1 MVYKRI
7 IGVLV
12 LMLFVWGC
20 VTTGQTPTESA
31 KPSKEAATKT
41 QVKKV
46 KKVALVS
53 LIVRNYGI
61 YGNMGM
67 IPSDLI
73 NDNMINVLSLTEST
87 IGEYW
92 KVKPIK
98 TFINNKSYRSFN
110 TGSAS
115 SNYHT
120 ATVSGKQMPIFFNTG
135 KDFIKGNISKET
147 AQKLCKHLA
156 VDAIALVYSEWYIQT
171 GKFVPTTKALT
182 KNCISMYDKNGK
194 YLFFGRKDVL
204 GSATVGSAFS
214 GVHINEETIVHWLEA
229 YETGIQKVFAS
240 KHRKLK

>member
-1 MVYKRI
+1 MVFKKI
-7 IGVLV
+7 TVLLV
-12 LMLFVWGC
+12 LLLFFWSC
-20 VTTGQTPTESA
+20 ASTGQTPTKST
-31 KPSKEAATKT
+31 KPTKTAATGT
-41 QVKKV
+41 YE

-73 NDNMINVLSLTEST
+73 NENMINVLSSTEST

-98 TFINNKSYRSFN
+98 SFINNQTYRSFN
-110 TGSAS
+110 TGSVRT
-115 SNYHT
+115 NYYT
-120 ATVSGKQMPIFFNTG
+120 ATVGGKQMPIFFNTG
-135 KDFIKGNISKET
+135 KDFIRGNISKEA
-147 AQKLCKHLA
+147 AQKLCKHLG
-156 VDAIALVYSEWYIQT
+156 VDALALVYSEWYIQT
-171 GKFVPTTKALT
+171 GKFVPTIKALT

-204 GSATVGSAFS
+204 GSATVGSAYS

-229 YETGIQKVFAS
+229 YETGIKTVFD
-240 KHRKLK
+240 KQHRKLK